1 MSIFYNVL
9 PGLIIFVIS
18 LILIITFSQLM
29 RKDDENKNTYI
40 ILLGLFCFIFVVN
53 LVFYTLIYP
62 VT

>member
-1 MSIFYNVL
+1 MMFL

-18 LILIITFSQLM
+18 LTLIITFYQLM
-29 RKDDENKNTYI
+29 RKDDENKNKYI
-40 ILLGLFCFIFVVN
+40 ILLGVFSFIFVVN